1 MGTSANAKAEVLQ
14 SFKKIQTVYYATCD
28 GDMPRV
34 RPMAL
39 IYYNDRF
46 WVSTGTK
53 NAKVK
58 QIREN
63 KNSEFCLLV
72 GEGENKGCIRC
83 SGESVIIEDKETKR
97 ELAGVM
103 PFFKEFWKDADDP
116 NYTLIEIAV
125 KKIEYLRP
133 DTYEIERFAIV

>member
-1 MGTSANAKAEVLQ
+1 MGKNDDVKDKILSH
-14 SFKKIQTVYYATCD
+14 FKRMQTVYYATCD

-39 IYYNDRF
+39 IYHKNRF

-58 QIREN
+58 QIQEN

-72 GEGENKGCIRC
+72 GEGENSGCIRC
-83 SGESVIIEDKETKR
+83 SGESVIIEDKETRK
-97 ELAGVM
+97 ELADIM
-103 PFFKEFWKDADDP
+103 PFFKEFWKDTDDP
-116 NYTLIEIAV
+116 NFTLIEIRV
-125 KKIEYLRP
+125 KDVEYLRP
-133 DTYEIERFAIV
+133 DTFEIERFVLA